1 MEKIMTDENKKNVL
15 VTGGSR
21 GIGRSTC
28 LKFAKM
34 GMNVVVNYK
43 SNNEA
48 AMNVVNEIANMGSKG
63 LAIMADVANPENVE
77 SMFKE
82 ISETFGD
89 IDILVNN
96 AGIINDGLLMRMSNE
111 AWNEVITT
119 NLGGAFY
126 CTKAAIRSMLRK
138 RWGRIINVVSVIGI
152 EGNIGQANY
161 AASKGGLIAF
171 SKSIA
176 KEVASR
182 NITVNA
188 VAPGY
193 ISTDIVEGI
202 SEEVQAIIMSRI
214 AQGRL
219 GSPEEV
225 ASLINFLASEDA
237 GYITGEVI
245 RIDGGI
251 EI

>member
-1 MEKIMTDENKKNVL
+1 MTDENKKNVL

-21 GIGRSTC
+21 GIGKATC
-28 LKFAKM
+28 LKFANM

-43 SNNEA
+43 SNTEA
-48 AMNVVNEIANMGSKG
+48 AMNVVNEISDLGSKG
-63 LAIMADVANPENVE
+63 LAIMADVANPEKVDD
-77 SMFKE
+77 MFKE
-82 ISETFGD
+82 ISSTFGD

-111 AWNEVITT
+111 AWNDVLTT
-119 NLGGAFY
+119 NLSGAFY
-126 CTKAAIRSMLRK
+126 CTKAAIRNMVRK

-161 AASKGGLIAF
+161 AASKGGLIAL

-176 KEVASR
+176 KEVATR

-193 ISTDIVEGI
+193 ISTDIVDGI
-202 SEEVQAIIMSRI
+202 SDEVQAIILSRI

-219 GSPEEV
+219 GSAEEV
-225 ASLINFLASEDA
+225 ASLITFLASEDA

>member
-1 MEKIMTDENKKNVL
+1 MTDENKKNVL

-48 AMNVVNEIANMGSKG
+48 AMNVVNEIANLGSKG

>member
-1 MEKIMTDENKKNVL
+1 MTDENKKNVL

-48 AMNVVNEIANMGSKG
+48 AMNVVNEIANLGSKG

-188 VAPGY
+188 VAQGY

>member
-1 MEKIMTDENKKNVL
+1 MTDENKKNVL

-48 AMNVVNEIANMGSKG
+48 AMNVVNEIANLGSKG

-188 VAPGY
+188 VAQGY

-202 SEEVQAIIMSRI
+202 SEEVQDIIMSRI

>member
-1 MEKIMTDENKKNVL
+1 MEKTVTNDNKKNVL

-21 GIGRSTC
+21 GIGKATC

-43 SNNEA
+43 SNDKA
-48 AMNVVNEIANMGSKG
+48 AMQVVEEISKLGSQG
-63 LAIMADVANPENVE
+63 LAVMADVANPDSVDA
-77 SMFKE
+77 MFKE
-82 ISETFGD
+82 IAETLGD

-111 AWNEVITT
+111 AWNEILAT
-119 NLGGAFY
+119 NLNGAFY
-126 CTKAAIRSMLRK
+126 CTRTAIRNMIRK
-138 RWGRIINVVSVIGI
+138 RWGRIVNVASVIGV

-161 AASKGGLIAF
+161 AASKGGLISF

-176 KEVASR
+176 KEVATR

-193 ISTDIVEGI
+193 IATDIVDGI
-202 SEEVQAIIMSRI
+202 SDEVQAIILSRI

-225 ASLINFLASEDA
+225 ASLITFLASEEA
-237 GYITGEVI
+237 AYITGEVI
-245 RIDGGI
+245 RVDGGI

>member
-1 MEKIMTDENKKNVL
+1 MTDENKKNVL

-21 GIGRSTC
+21 GIGRATC
-28 LKFAKM
+28 LKFANM

-43 SNNEA
+43 SNTEA
-48 AMNVVNEIANMGSKG
+48 ALNVVNEISNLGSKG
-63 LAIMADVANPENVE
+63 LAIMADVANPENVDD
-77 SMFKE
+77 MFKE
-82 ISETFGD
+82 ISGTFGD

-96 AGIINDGLLMRMSNE
+96 AGIINDGLLMRMSNK
-111 AWNEVITT
+111 AWNDVITT
-119 NLGGAFY
+119 NLSGAFY
-126 CTKAAIRSMLRK
+126 CTKAAIRNMVRK

-161 AASKGGLIAF
+161 AASKGGLIAL

-176 KEVASR
+176 KEVATR

-193 ISTDIVEGI
+193 ISTDIVDGI
-202 SEEVQAIIMSRI
+202 SDEVQAIILSRI

-219 GSPEEV
+219 GSAEEV
-225 ASLINFLASEDA
+225 ASLITFLASEDA

>member
-1 MEKIMTDENKKNVL
+1 MTDEIKKNVL

-21 GIGRSTC
+21 GIGKATC
-28 LKFAKM
+28 LKFAHM

-43 SNNEA
+43 SNKEA
-48 AMNVVNEIANMGSKG
+48 ALSVVDEISNLGCKG
-63 LAIMADVANPENVE
+63 LAIMADIANPENVDD
-77 SMFKE
+77 MFKE

-96 AGIINDGLLMRMSNE
+96 AGIINDGLLMRMSNK
-111 AWNEVITT
+111 AWNDVITT
-119 NLGGAFY
+119 NLSGAFY
-126 CTKAAIRSMLRK
+126 CSKAAIRNMVRK

-161 AASKGGLIAF
+161 AASKGGLIAL

-176 KEVASR
+176 KEVATR

-193 ISTDIVEGI
+193 ISTDIVDGI
-202 SEEVQAIIMSRI
+202 SDEVQAIILSRI

-219 GSPEEV
+219 GSAEEV
-225 ASLINFLASEDA
+225 ASLITFLASEDA

>member
-1 MEKIMTDENKKNVL
+1 MTDENKKNVL

-63 LAIMADVANPENVE
+63 LAIMADVANPNNVE

>member
-1 MEKIMTDENKKNVL
+1 MTDENKKNVL

-126 CTKAAIRSMLRK
+126 CTKAAIRSMMRK

>member
-1 MEKIMTDENKKNVL
+1 M
-15 VTGGSR
+15 
-21 GIGRSTC
+21 
-28 LKFAKM
+28 
-34 GMNVVVNYK
+34 
-43 SNNEA
+43 
-48 AMNVVNEIANMGSKG
+48 
-63 LAIMADVANPENVE
+63 
-77 SMFKE
+77 
-82 ISETFGD
+82 
-89 IDILVNN
+89 
-96 AGIINDGLLMRMSNE
+96 
-111 AWNEVITT
+111 
-119 NLGGAFY
+119 
-126 CTKAAIRSMLRK
+126 
-138 RWGRIINVVSVIGI
+138 VSVIGI

>member
-1 MEKIMTDENKKNVL
+1 MTDENKKNVL

-28 LKFAKM
+28 LKFANM

-48 AMNVVNEIANMGSKG
+48 AMNVVNEIANLGSKG

-161 AASKGGLIAF
+161 AASKGGLISLTKTIAKSF
-171 SKSIA
+171 GKDGILSFSIA
-176 KEVASR
+176 PGFVKTEMADEFINKYSLNHAMEGIVLDRLTEAED
-182 NITVNA
+182 
-188 VAPGY
+188 VAPIVSFIASGKLDHATG
-193 ISTDIVEGI
+193 STIDING
-202 SEEVQAIIMSRI
+202 
-214 AQGRL
+214 
-219 GSPEEV
+219 GSY
-225 ASLINFLASEDA
+225 L
-237 GYITGEVI
+237 
-245 RIDGGI
+245 R
-251 EI
+251 

>member
-1 MEKIMTDENKKNVL
+1 MTDENKKNVL

-48 AMNVVNEIANMGSKG
+48 AMNVVNEIANLGSKG

-138 RWGRIINVVSVIGI
+138 RWGRIINVVYVIGI

>member
-1 MEKIMTDENKKNVL
+1 MTDENKKNVL

>member
-1 MEKIMTDENKKNVL
+1 MTDENKKNVL

-43 SNNEA
+43 GNNEA
-48 AMNVVNEIANMGSKG
+48 AMNVVNEIANLGSKG

>member
-1 MEKIMTDENKKNVL
+1 MTDENKKNVL

-21 GIGRSTC
+21 GIGRATC
-28 LKFAKM
+28 LKFANM

-43 SNNEA
+43 SNTEA
-48 AMNVVNEIANMGSKG
+48 ALNVVNEISNLGSKG
-63 LAIMADVANPENVE
+63 LAIMADVANPENVDD
-77 SMFKE
+77 MFKE
-82 ISETFGD
+82 ISGTFGD

-111 AWNEVITT
+111 AWNDVLTT
-119 NLGGAFY
+119 NLSGAFY
-126 CTKAAIRSMLRK
+126 CTKAAIRNMVRK

-161 AASKGGLIAF
+161 AASKGGLIAL

-176 KEVASR
+176 KEVATR

-193 ISTDIVEGI
+193 ISTDIVDGI
-202 SEEVQAIIMSRI
+202 SDEVQAIILSRI

-219 GSPEEV
+219 GSAEEV
-225 ASLINFLASEDA
+225 ASLITFLASEDA

>member
-1 MEKIMTDENKKNVL
+1 MTDENKKNVL

-48 AMNVVNEIANMGSKG
+48 AMNVVNEIANLGSKG
-63 LAIMADVANPENVE
+63 IAIMDDVANPENVE

>member
-1 MEKIMTDENKKNVL
+1 MTDENKKNVL

-21 GIGRSTC
+21 GIGRATC
-28 LKFAKM
+28 LKFANM

-43 SNNEA
+43 SNTEA
-48 AMNVVNEIANMGSKG
+48 ALNVVNEISNLGSKG
-63 LAIMADVANPENVE
+63 LAIMADVANPENVDD
-77 SMFKE
+77 MFKE
-82 ISETFGD
+82 ISGTFGD

-111 AWNEVITT
+111 AWNDVLTT
-119 NLGGAFY
+119 NLSGAFY
-126 CTKAAIRSMLRK
+126 CTKAAIRNMVRK

-161 AASKGGLIAF
+161 AASKGGLIAL

-176 KEVASR
+176 KEVATR

-193 ISTDIVEGI
+193 ISTDIVDGI
-202 SEEVQAIIMSRI
+202 SDEVQAKILSRI

-219 GSPEEV
+219 GSAEEV
-225 ASLINFLASEDA
+225 ASLITFLASEDA